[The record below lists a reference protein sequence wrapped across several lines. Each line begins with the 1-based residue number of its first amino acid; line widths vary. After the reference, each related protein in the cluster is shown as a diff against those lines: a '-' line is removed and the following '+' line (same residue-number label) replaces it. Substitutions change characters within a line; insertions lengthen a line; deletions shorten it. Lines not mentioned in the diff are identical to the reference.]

1 MSDNI
6 AITDEPSL
14 MRVLGRI
21 ESKIDTLVGSNK
33 DHESRLK
40 KLEANRNYER
50 GIAAAIGAGASFLFT
65 FFKGHG

>member
-1 MSDNI
+1 MSENI

-21 ESKIDTLVGSNK
+21 EAKIDTLVNSDQ
-33 DHESRLK
+33 DHGLRIR

-50 GIAAAIGAGASFLFT
+50 GIAAGIGAACSFLFT
-65 FFKGHG
+65 YFKGH